1 MLLTEVWGKIF
12 ERRLFLRLL
21 AEHRLSL
28 IELLEPI
35 QKLVESDESD
45 VIPLRGAWFEGSC
58 HVEAW

>member
-28 IELLEPI
+28 IELL
-35 QKLVESDESD
+35 DFAANGTD
-45 VIPLRGAWFEGSC
+45 
-58 HVEAW
+58 